1 MRTVVASDH
10 SGYEMK
16 EFVKGVLEQIGIE
29 YEDLG
34 PRDGARPVNYVE
46 YALNAAEK
54 VAGGSYDYG
63 ILICND
69 GIGMSI
75 VANKVAGIRCALCY
89 NPYCAII
96 ARQHN
101 DANIMAL
108 GRIMDKN
115 DVREMLVKWFET
127 SFEGGR
133 HSVRMD
139 VLIRYEKEHNKG
151 VAK

>member
-1 MRTVVASDH
+1 MKTVVASDH

-16 EFVKGVLEQIGIE
+16 EFVKEVLDQIGIVCD
-29 YEDLG
+29 DLG
-34 PRDGARPVNYVE
+34 PQNGEQSVNYAE

-54 VAGGSYDYG
+54 VASKVYDYG

-75 VANKVAGIRCALCY
+75 VANKVPCVRCALCY
-89 NPYCAII
+89 NPYCAVI

-108 GRIMDKN
+108 GRIMDRS
-115 DVREMLVKWFET
+115 DVREMVIKWFET
-127 SFEGGR
+127 PFEGGR
-133 HSVRMD
+133 HSVRME
-139 VLIRYEKEHNKG
+139 VLKRYEKEHYKG
-151 VAK
+151 VAE